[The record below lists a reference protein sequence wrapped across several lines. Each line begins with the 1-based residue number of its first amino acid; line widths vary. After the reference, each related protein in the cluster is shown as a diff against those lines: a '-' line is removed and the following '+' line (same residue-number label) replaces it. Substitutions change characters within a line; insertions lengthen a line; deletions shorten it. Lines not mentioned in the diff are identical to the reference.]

1 MAATFQL
8 SVITP
13 EKAVLEGEATFVAIP
28 AWDGEIGILAH
39 RAPLL
44 AKLGVGWLRADTP
57 QGKHAFLIDGGFAQ
71 VVDNKVSV
79 LTEKAQVAE
88 EIDAKAA
95 AADLVEAQAMKITD
109 ESPRR
114 GRQKPSPTRRP
125 SSRRPGRVW

>member
-1 MAATFQL
+1 MAATFHL

-13 EKAVLEGEATFVAIP
+13 EKAVLEAEATFVAIP

-44 AKLGVGWLRADTP
+44 AKLGVGWLRADTA

-79 LTEKAQVAE
+79 LTEKAQTAA
-88 EIDAKAA
+88 EIDPAA
-95 AADLVEAQAMKITD
+95 ARAALERAMAMKITD
-109 ESPRR
+109 EASSEAR
-114 GRQKPSPTRRP
+114 TRAISLARLQIKAAQAA
-125 SSRRPGRVW
+125 

>member
-13 EKAVLEGEATFVAIP
+13 ERAVLEAEATFVAIP

-44 AKLGVGWLRADTP
+44 TKLGVGWLRADTA

-71 VVDNKVSV
+71 VVDNRVSV
-79 LTEKAQVAE
+79 LTERAQTAA
-88 EIDAKAA
+88 EIDPAA
-95 AADLVEAQAMKITD
+95 ARTALERAMAMKITD
-109 ESPRR
+109 EASSEAR
-114 GRQKPSPTRRP
+114 TRAIALARLQLKAAAQAA
-125 SSRRPGRVW
+125 

>member
-13 EKAVLEGEATFVAIP
+13 EKAVLDGEATFVAIP

-57 QGKHAFLIDGGFAQ
+57 HGKHAFLIDGGFAQ

-79 LTEKAQVAE
+79 LTERAQTAA
-88 EIDAKAA
+88 EIDPTAA
-95 AADLVEAQAMKITD
+95 RAALERAMAMKITD
-109 ESPRR
+109 EASAEAR
-114 GRQKPSPTRRP
+114 TRAITLARAQLKAA
-125 SSRRPGRVW
+125 GAG